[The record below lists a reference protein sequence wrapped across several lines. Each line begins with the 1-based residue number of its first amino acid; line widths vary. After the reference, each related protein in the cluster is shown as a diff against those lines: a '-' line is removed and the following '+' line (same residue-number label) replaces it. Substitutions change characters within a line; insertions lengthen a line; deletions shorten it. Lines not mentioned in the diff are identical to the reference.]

1 MSPALRKRPA
11 PPVSAAANSAS
22 PPGPLPAHQLLGA
35 GTAPTQG
42 LGARLDA
49 AVSR

>member
-1 MSPALRKRPA
+1 MSPALRKRPV
-11 PPVSAAANSAS
+11 PPASAAANLAY
-22 PPGPLPAHQLLGA
+22 PPGGRAVHRLLGA
-35 GTAPTQG
+35 GAPAQD